1 MRLLSNSKKK
11 PKSDDIKINCNY
23 STLDR
28 NTYVKGGITARD
40 EMCQIFLMFYP
51 KNPNLIKCK
60 ETKNLTTWNDFLISL
75 NK

>member
-28 NTYVKGGITARD
+28 NTYVKGGITAQD
-40 EMCQIFLMFYP
+40 EMCQIFLMDYP
-51 KNPNLIKCK
+51 KTPNLIKCK
-60 ETKNLTTWNDFLISL
+60 ETDFLISL